1 MPAAA
6 PAAARHSIGDAL
18 AVAARTGDK
27 SLLASAHD
35 AFTSAM
41 SASFLAGGAGVLVA
55 AVLAV
60 FLMRDGRPAGA
71 SDQGATQVAP
81 EKGEADEGVLGEG
94 VAEVV
99 SAGGAEVS
107 H

>member
-1 MPAAA
+1 VP
-6 PAAARHSIGDAL
+6 
-18 AVAARTGDK
+18 
-27 SLLASAHD
+27 
-35 AFTSAM
+35 
-41 SASFLAGGAGVLVA
+41 

-60 FLMRDGRPAGA
+60 CLMRPGRPGGA
-71 SDQGATQVAP
+71 SDLGATQVAP
-81 EKGEADEGVLGEG
+81 EKGEAEKGEADEGVLGEG